1 LQLCSNHYQEIE
13 SMTRTISRQDLQ
25 ARIERKEP
33 IIILEALPESYYL
46 KGHLPGALNL
56 PHDRVR
62 ELAPE
67 LVPDRNAA
75 IMTYCASASSRNSH
89 VAAEIL
95 RGMGYTDV
103 SVYAEGKQDWIE
115 AGLPIETRQNQAA

>member
-1 LQLCSNHYQEIE
+1 MI
-13 SMTRTISRQDLQ
+13 RTISRQDLQ

-33 IIILEALPESYYL
+33 LVILEALPESYYQT
-46 KGHLPGALNL
+46 GHLPGAFNL

-62 ELAPE
+62 DLAPV
-67 LVPDRNAA
+67 LVPHKDTAVV
-75 IMTYCASASSRNSH
+75 TYCASATCRNSH
-89 VAAEIL
+89 IAADTL

-115 AGLPIETRQNQAA
+115 AGLPLETRQNQAA